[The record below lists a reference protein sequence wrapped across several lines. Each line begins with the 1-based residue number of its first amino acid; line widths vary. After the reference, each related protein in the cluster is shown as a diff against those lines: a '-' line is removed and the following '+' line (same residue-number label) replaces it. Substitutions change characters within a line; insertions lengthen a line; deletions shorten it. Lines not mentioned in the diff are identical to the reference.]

1 MSFGEQTD
9 SNSET
14 WRVRRLFH
22 KELYY
27 SSLQLKNPNIS
38 NTLTLIQIHAYGE
51 KFIIKKW
58 ACYSWLPLKIKA
70 FPRIW
75 QQEKLLRL
83 TSFLIL
89 VSVSLS
95 IDHSRFPLF
104 QDALSAK
111 SFFMTMWLLILKL
124 EVITITKALHLNSLK
139 IETDANICLNWITVW
154 LMVSG

>member
-75 QQEKLLRL
+75 KQEKLLRL

-104 QDALSAK
+104 QDALIKCEVFFYDHVVINIEIRGNYHNK
-111 SFFMTMWLLILKL
+111 SFAPKL
-124 EVITITKALHLNSLK
+124 A
-139 IETDANICLNWITVW
+139 
-154 LMVSG
+154 